1 MITVLLAGA
10 VALAPLTF
18 DDVISSTNSHHPLI
32 LAAEAKVD
40 VEKARYWEQL
50 GAYDLKLKASAQTHP
65 LGYYDESLVKAGLAQ
80 PLPGWGQSVL
90 EVDYQWGQ
98 DFPDYSG
105 KSITGTGGEVGGKF
119 RVQVLRDLWID
130 DVRRDRMQ
138 ADLGRQQAEVS
149 VRQKRLELQ
158 RKAASTYW
166 KWVLAGQQVR
176 IAGRL
181 VALARDRN
189 AFIEKQVE
197 RGMRPRIFLVDN
209 KRQLLSRTQKLI
221 EAQLKLEQAA
231 VALSIFYR
239 DEEGRPVVP
248 SFAQVPAIDGR
259 VMVDEKL
266 EVDALVEELVRRRP
280 EFAILAMEDKRAQVD
295 AEWAFNQAL
304 PTVELMATFNQ
315 DMGVS
320 VPSPSVAAKMQT
332 EVGVG
337 VSFAFAL
344 QSRKARG
351 KLLQAKAKR
360 RVIDRERRFLKN
372 ALIANLQ
379 AALAQLDLGLRRVRV
394 AKEAL
399 EASREL
405 EEAERQ
411 RLRAGQVDLLT
422 VNLRETATASD
433 ALDLAEALTAF
444 ETARAL
450 TQLTIGREFDAG

>member
-10 VALAPLTF
+10 IALAPLTF
-18 DDVISSTNSHHPLI
+18 DDVMASTNAHHPLI

-40 VEKARYWEQL
+40 IEKARYWEQL

-105 KSITGTGGEVGGKF
+105 KSITGTGGEIGGKF
-119 RVQVLRDLWID
+119 SVQVLRDLWID
-130 DVRRDRMQ
+130 DVRRERMQ

-166 KWVLAGQQVR
+166 KWVLAGQQVK

-209 KRQLLSRTQKLI
+209 KRQLLSRTQKMI

-231 VALSIFYR
+231 VALSIFHR
-239 DEEGRPVVP
+239 DEDGRPVVP
-248 SFAQVPAIDGR
+248 TSDQVPPIDDR
-259 VMVDEKL
+259 AMVAEKM
-266 EVDALVEELVRRRP
+266 EIDALVDELVRRRP
-280 EFAILAMEDKRAQVD
+280 EFAILAMEEKRAKVD

-304 PTVELMATFNQ
+304 PSVELMATFNQ

-372 ALIANLQ
+372 ALTANLQ

-399 EASREL
+399 AASREL

-450 TQLTIGREFDAG
+450 TQLTIGREFEAG